1 VTLGHSLELV
11 VVAEGVETA
20 DQLAKLREEG
30 CDEVQGYYFG
40 RPMPAHQFRQVLAE
54 DTPLALTA

>member
-1 VTLGHSLELV
+1 
-11 VVAEGVETA
+11 
-20 DQLAKLREEG
+20 
-30 CDEVQGYYFG
+30 VQGYYFG